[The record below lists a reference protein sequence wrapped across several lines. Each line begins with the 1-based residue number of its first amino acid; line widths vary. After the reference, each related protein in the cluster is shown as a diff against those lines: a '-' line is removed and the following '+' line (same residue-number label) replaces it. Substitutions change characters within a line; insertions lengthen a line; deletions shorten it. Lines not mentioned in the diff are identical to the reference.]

1 MDANLYNFAAF
12 NNLVISFLKQV
23 YVCSNKKEIYNTLYK
38 KEKKNTKNWL
48 EKATGHLYCNEILH
62 LQNNMKK
69 KITQKLINLI
79 INKMT
84 KDKLSFE

>member
-48 EKATGHLYCNEILH
+48 EKATGNFYCNEILH